1 MDSRK
6 NIGAAGEREASR
18 FLQKKGYKIVSNNYR
33 SRFGEIDIIAKD
45 KGTTVFIEVKT
56 RSSSEFG
63 SPADSVNYYKL
74 RKLIKTSQFYI
85 SRFNISDY
93 RFDVLEVIFDD
104 FTSKINHIENV
115 TF

>member
-6 NIGAAGEREASR
+6 NIGAAGEKEASKY
-18 FLQKKGYKIVSNNYR
+18 LQSKGYQIITNNYR

-45 KGTTVFIEVKT
+45 KDTIVFIEVKT
-56 RSSSEFG
+56 RSSSNFG
-63 SPADSVNYYKL
+63 SPADSVNYHKL
-74 RKLIKTSQFYI
+74 RKLIKTSQFYV

-93 RFDVLEVIFDD
+93 RFDVIEVSLQDGGFYV
-104 FTSKINHIENV
+104 NHLENV

>member
-74 RKLIKTSQFYI
+74 RKLIKTSQFYV

-93 RFDVLEVIFDD
+93 RFDVIEVCLQEGEFYV
-104 FTSKINHIENV
+104 NHLENV